1 MRAGVSALPCRGR
14 GASAPAGNANRM
26 KNRGYSAPEPSFW
39 EYELGG
45 GWKVY
50 AGKTAE
56 DNDLLSLRFARDDD
70 LWFHVHGQ
78 PGSHVLLRGPE
89 GEAAVRVL
97 IEQAAA
103 IAAWHSKARNGGT
116 CSVDC
121 TFARN
126 VSKPRGVP
134 AGTVEI
140 RESRKFRVKPGL
152 PE

>member
-1 MRAGVSALPCRGR
+1 
-14 GASAPAGNANRM
+14 M

-56 DNDLLSLRFARDDD
+56 DNDVLSLRFARDDD

-89 GEAAVRVL
+89 GEAAVRGL

-103 IAAWHSKARNGGT
+103 IAAWHSKAREGGKCT
-116 CSVDC
+116 VDM
-121 TFARN
+121 TYARN
-126 VSKPRGVP
+126 VSKPRG
-134 AGTVEI
+134 A
-140 RESRKFRVKPGL
+140 KPGSVCITGERVLHTRPAL
-152 PE
+152 PESPSRE